1 MRKFGGDYKISLFLS
16 NTSKRNNMKLN
27 IKSSLFLGV
36 ILTVVMGSCKKDN
49 VSLENNFPDVP
60 VTVTNKI
67 GTFTAPTVSTSYA
80 AGGNISI
87 VLSIPAESGRSFKEI
102 TRVAA
107 GTAYGSVNV
116 TTGLYRTG
124 AIAASGTSFTFTT
137 TLAEYYTKTGLTPI
151 LPAATGTATSLLARN
166 FYFMIT
172 LDNGQVIVPT
182 YVRVYVDK

>member
-1 MRKFGGDYKISLFLS
+1 MNI
-16 NTSKRNNMKLN
+16 MKLY
-27 IKSSLFLGV
+27 IKSILSLGV
-36 ILTVVMGSCKKDN
+36 IITMAMASCKKDN

-67 GTFTAPTVSTSYA
+67 GIFTAPAVSSSLS
-80 AGGNISI
+80 GGGAIKV
-87 VLSIPAESGRSFKEI
+87 VLEIPASSGRTIKEI

-107 GTAYGSVNV
+107 ATAYGSVQT
-116 TTGLYRTG
+116 TTGLYVTG
-124 AIAASGTSFTFTT
+124 PIAGTGTTSITFNT
-137 TLAEYYTKTGLTPI
+137 TLAEYTTKTGLAAPT
-151 LPAATGTATSLLARN
+151 AATAGTATSFLARN

>member
-1 MRKFGGDYKISLFLS
+1 MNI
-16 NTSKRNNMKLN
+16 MKLY
-27 IKSSLFLGV
+27 IKSILSLGV
-36 ILTVVMGSCKKDN
+36 IITMAMTSCKKDN

-67 GTFTAPTVSTSYA
+67 GIFTAPAVSTSFS
-80 AGGNISI
+80 GGGAIKI
-87 VLSIPAESGRSFKEI
+87 VLEIPASSGRTIKEI

-107 GTAYGSVNV
+107 GTAYGSVQT
-116 TTGLYRTG
+116 TTGLYVTG
-124 AIAASGTSFTFTT
+124 PIAGNGTTSITFNT
-137 TLAEYYTKTGLTPI
+137 TLEEYRVKTNTPVATM
-151 LPAATGTATSLLARN
+151 PTAATSGTATSFLARN